1 VVRFLD
7 LTTEQPAC
15 DELSRVEQPE
25 RELLKSQRVAMFGK
39 WRTYG
44 GSWFKFI
51 KLAEFEDVGTGR
63 TYDFNLVPFF
73 PSLVAPVALWFFSK
87 PSKDRTCSREVTAK
101 FSQLRSNLRKTDC

>member
-1 VVRFLD
+1 
-7 LTTEQPAC
+7 
-15 DELSRVEQPE
+15 
-25 RELLKSQRVAMFGK
+25 MFGK

-73 PSLVAPVALWFFSK
+73 PSLVAPVAL
-87 PSKDRTCSREVTAK
+87 
-101 FSQLRSNLRKTDC
+101 